1 VILYL
6 IPGIII
12 FIFIPACLF
21 TYFEDWPY
29 DVSVYYA
36 FVTLTT
42 IGFGDYVPTFQAHQ
56 EHVYGVAYV
65 FYQVF
70 IILWFFSGVGYL
82 VMIIGFIAK

>member
-1 VILYL
+1 VQFTRLYQKYKAYKRSGDAQYAPRQFSLVGQVILYL

-21 TYFEDWPY
+21 TFFEDWPY

-42 IGFGDYVPTFQAHQ
+42 IGFGDYVPTFQA
-56 EHVYGVAYV
+56 
-65 FYQVF
+65 YQVQCF
-70 IILWFFSGVGYL
+70 
-82 VMIIGFIAK
+82 